1 MEAMTD
7 VWPSCLQLLSQ
18 PVRTD
23 GYNLLPP
30 QGTLE
35 SAHRHGAKSRM
46 QVLRHAAGLR
56 DTPASPMLSLLSP
69 LGWATP
75 TQPIL
80 RMSFAA
86 DIWTLQNSSDSLFV
100 NQTVHVAVSDSL
112 GAIAQNDSL
121 KDGRLAA
128 SVGFHS
134 PQAASSAAGVY
145 ALDPFFGRIACYLYP
160 PTLVGDPSHIT
171 ITWPMALQ
179 LLFGGVDLAIYNRS
193 SYHGTTSFDGR
204 ECELW
209 VAGFNTSDEAS
220 FCVQRSSGLLLS
232 ANHTAYQGNIH
243 EISRSVLSNIEPI
256 NPTTATFDVPDKKG
270 CVDLRPLPQLDSA
283 VEEKDV
289 APEDEAATL
298 VDDPARLARINRAI
312 RAAGASWTTAAP
324 SSSTMTVADARAR
337 VQQGGVL
344 TSNPY
349 SVQHIGRRLRDRA
362 SAVPAHQQ
370 PTLPVAAAAAAT
382 TSTTPLPESFDAR
395 TEWKG
400 CASIAT
406 VRSQGKCGSC
416 WAFSSAEA
424 LSDRFCAQSGANLS
438 LSVEFLMDCNVVNNG
453 CAGGLLDDSWKF
465 MATTGLPTESC
476 VPYQEEAGPLPTG
489 PIPCGAVQRC
499 LPGGAGPKD
508 FLLHAAKGGAYPV
521 GSFTGDAEGM
531 QRDLMANGPISVA
544 FQVRLQRLPLVLV
557 GRLQADGGG
566 AARRRPRRQGRRLGH
581 RRGGRPVLDRRQL
594 VGGELGDGRLLQ
606 DREGRQRVR
615 HRADA
620 RGGDDQ
626 VGARP
631 V

>member
-289 APEDEAATL
+289 APEDEATTL

-382 TSTTPLPESFDAR
+382 TSTTPLPKSFDAR

-400 CASIAT
+400 CASIAA

-416 WAFSSAEA
+416 WAFSRQRRGALRPLLRAERRQPQPERRVPDGLQRRQQRVRGRAARRQLEVHGDHRAADGELRA
-424 LSDRFCAQSGANLS
+424 LPR
-438 LSVEFLMDCNVVNNG
+438 
-453 CAGGLLDDSWKF
+453 
-465 MATTGLPTESC
+465 
-476 VPYQEEAGPLPTG
+476 
-489 PIPCGAVQRC
+489 R
-499 LPGGAGPKD
+499 GGAP
-508 FLLHAAKGGAYPV
+508 
-521 GSFTGDAEGM
+521 
-531 QRDLMANGPISVA
+531 
-544 FQVRLQRLPLVLV
+544 
-557 GRLQADGGG
+557 ADGAHPLRGG
-566 AARRRPRRQGRRLGH
+566 AAVPAGRRGAQGLSAARRQGRRVPGGQLH
-581 RRGGRPVLDRRQL
+581 RRRRGDAARPDGQRPHQRRLPGPSSATSTRTRRASTSGRRRGSSTAATPSRSSAGAPTRRPARTGSSPTRGGRTGGWTASSRSRGASTSAASSRRP
-594 VGGELGDGRLLQ
+594 R
-606 DREGRQRVR
+606 
-615 HRADA
+615 
-620 RGGDDQ
+620 RG
-626 VGARP
+626 
-631 V
+631 